1 MSFRNWLLTGTS
13 LTILALAP
21 VSVVRAQDA
30 TDPALVAA
38 YAAFQADQS
47 EANQTALTEACIA
60 AGFASL
66 DECIAALSGQ
76 TPVESVPPEESSAEA
91 PPPEEP
97 AAEEP
102 APEEPAAEEPAPEE
116 PAAEQPPAEQPPAAE
131 EPAPEEPAAEEP
143 APEQPAAEE
152 PAPEQPAAEEP
163 ASEEA
168 APVSSEEPAAPADS
182 GNDAIAQL
190 TAAVELYNQGV
201 AELDAGDPNGQA
213 KIDEATAQMQA
224 LCEPAGYPDIQTCV
238 AQFGLTLNPL
248 PPAAETPPAT
258 SEEPAVSEE
267 PAAPEEPVVGGDQ
280 PVTDEATEVLPEDV
294 PPEEAAPILD
304 SEKDETAPP
313 ADTTTEE
320 PAAEEPAPD
329 QPSSEQP
336 APEQPSSEQ
345 PAPEEPAPTEPV
357 APPESDQAAQQE
369 LQPPPPEEQSAVTA
383 EGEALPDFNF
393 GFVVDEEEA
402 DAGFGFVIPDEP
414 EEAGEQ
420 IEIVQAPSADNP
432 NFVFKIGIHIYIT
445 NIQRERDRFFD
456 PRVDTIFY
464 ERLSNGRIRETIER
478 RDGTRIITVYN
489 RYGDVLKR
497 TKIFPDDREFYLAT
511 YDPDDDVFFID
522 PGDELP
528 PLRLTI
534 PASEYILDADQ
545 ADEEEVEFFLSQPPV
560 ERVARIYSI
569 DEVKRSARIRDSVRR
584 LEIGN
589 LTFNTGE
596 ATISRDQV
604 SQLSKVANAMLALL
618 EENPAEVFLI
628 EGHTDAVG
636 SDLSNLELSDERA
649 ATVARILTDFY
660 EVPPEN
666 LTTQGYGER
675 YLKVKT
681 EEAEELNRR
690 VTVKRITPLVTY
702 ETASN

>member
-21 VSVVRAQDA
+21 VSVARAQDA

-38 YAAFQADQS
+38 YAAFQAEQTD
-47 EANQTALTEACIA
+47 ATQTALTEACIA

-76 TPVESVPPEESSAEA
+76 TPVEAAPPEESSAEA

-102 APEEPAAEEPAPEE
+102 APEAPAAEEP
-116 PAAEQPPAEQPPAAE
+116 PAAEQPPAEQPPAEQPPAEQPPAEQPPAEQPPAAE
-131 EPAPEEPAAEEP
+131 EPAPE
-143 APEQPAAEE
+143 QPAAEE
-152 PAPEQPAAEEP
+152 PT
-163 ASEEA
+163 SEEA
-168 APVSSEEPAAPADS
+168 APVSSEEPAAPAES
-182 GNDAIAQL
+182 GNDAVAQL
-190 TAAVELYNQGV
+190 TAAVDLYNQGV
-201 AELDAGDPNGQA
+201 AELTAGDPNGQA
-213 KIDEATAQMQA
+213 KIDEATLQINA
-224 LCEPAGYPDIQTCV
+224 LCTPAGYPDIESCV

-248 PPAAETPPAT
+248 PPAAETPPVT

-267 PAAPEEPVVGGDQ
+267 PVVGADE

-304 SEKDETAPP
+304 SEKDQAAPP
-313 ADTTTEE
+313 
-320 PAAEEPAPD
+320 PD
-329 QPSSEQP
+329 QGTTSEQP
-336 APEQPSSEQ
+336 APEQPSEQ
-345 PAPEEPAPTEPV
+345 PAPEQPAPAEPV
-357 APPESDQAAQQE
+357 APPENDQAAQQDI
-369 LQPPPPEEQSAVTA
+369 QPPPPEQQSALTA
-383 EGEALPDFNF
+383 EGEAAGDFDF
-393 GFVVDEEEA
+393 GFA
-402 DAGFGFVIPDEP
+402 DDQEGGGFVIPDE
-414 EEAGEQ
+414 EAGEQ
-420 IEIVQAPSADNP
+420 VEVVQAPSADNP

-445 NIQRERDRFFD
+445 NVQRERDRFYD
-456 PRVDTIFY
+456 RDRDEIYY

-478 RDGTRIITVYN
+478 PDGTRIVTVYN

-497 TKIFPDDREFYLAT
+497 TKIYPDNREFYLAT
-511 YDPDDDVFFID
+511 YDPSDDEDGFFID
-522 PGDELP
+522 PGDDLP

-534 PASEYILDADQ
+534 PASEYILDADT
-545 ADEEEVEFFLSQPPV
+545 ADEDEVEFFLSQPPV
-560 ERVARIYSI
+560 EKVRRIYSI
-569 DEVKRSARIRDSVRR
+569 DEVKRSARIRDTVRR
-584 LEIGN
+584 LEVGN
-589 LTFNTGE
+589 LTFDTGK

-604 SQLSKVANAMLALL
+604 SELSKVANAMLALL
-618 EENPAEVFLI
+618 EANPAEVFLI

-649 ATVARILTDFY
+649 STVARILTDFY

-681 EEAEELNRR
+681 GDAEELNRR